1 MLLRG
6 ASAISVKWISQGQ
19 EKLKPGLSI
28 PTIVSWRDAISRC
41 PKWNSRDTIPIRP
54 ATNQVLCPQNTL
66 SMFFTAKEGGLCC
79 APNCVAHSWLVC
91 EILTSDQKLFIM
103 LFKTTMINLSNY
115 INTREAA
122 KRLGIHEESLRRIIR
137 IGTLP
142 AEKIGGQWYIE
153 KDKFNI
159 FKASY
164 NAKSGRRKSMIWIAG
179 LPILSKA

>member
-1 MLLRG
+1 
-6 ASAISVKWISQGQ
+6 
-19 EKLKPGLSI
+19 
-28 PTIVSWRDAISRC
+28 
-41 PKWNSRDTIPIRP
+41 
-54 ATNQVLCPQNTL
+54 
-66 SMFFTAKEGGLCC
+66 
-79 APNCVAHSWLVC
+79 
-91 EILTSDQKLFIM
+91 
-103 LFKTTMINLSNY
+103 MIDLGNY

-164 NAKSGRRKSMIWIAG
+164 NTKSGRRKSMI
-179 LPILSKA
+179 

>member
-1 MLLRG
+1 M
-6 ASAISVKWISQGQ
+6 
-19 EKLKPGLSI
+19 
-28 PTIVSWRDAISRC
+28 
-41 PKWNSRDTIPIRP
+41 
-54 ATNQVLCPQNTL
+54 
-66 SMFFTAKEGGLCC
+66 
-79 APNCVAHSWLVC
+79 C

-164 NAKSGRRKSMIWIAG
+164 NAKSGRRKSMI
-179 LPILSKA
+179 